1 MASAREQIIGLLGGG
16 SPANGLR
23 EIAERVADEILSNHA
38 RELAGKI
45 RTEAAE
51 WDGWPE
57 KQVAMGFTA
66 DLICPR
72 AS

>member
-45 RTEAAE
+45 RMEAAHRL
-51 WDGWPE
+51 WPDE
-57 KQVAMGFTA
+57 QHVMGFTA